1 MQIENIEL
9 KTRVKEL
16 EEENKVLK
24 EQLAKI
30 GSLDCPTKEKL
41 LKKIIDAHPDCY
53 NQIEFDEAADEAF
66 AKHK

>member
-16 EEENKVLK
+16 EAENKVIK
-24 EQLAKI
+24 EQLVKV
-30 GSLDCPTKEKL
+30 GGLDSPAKEKL